1 MKYFYLKSINNN
13 AISAMDEHHHEVII
27 LGKAI
32 GIKCNRTIHSLV
44 DKQLIE
50 RKKIYKRN
58 LKTCCIYRF

>member
-32 GIKCNRTIHSLV
+32 GIKCLSLIHILQVISLMN
-44 DKQLIE
+44 
-50 RKKIYKRN
+50 KKMI
-58 LKTCCIYRF
+58 CIKNG

>member
-50 RKKIYKRN
+50 RIFR
-58 LKTCCIYRF
+58 CV

>member
-32 GIKCNRTIHSLV
+32 GIIKRYIQILMNMKQPFLLFTISMRY
-44 DKQLIE
+44 LI
-50 RKKIYKRN
+50 
-58 LKTCCIYRF
+58 